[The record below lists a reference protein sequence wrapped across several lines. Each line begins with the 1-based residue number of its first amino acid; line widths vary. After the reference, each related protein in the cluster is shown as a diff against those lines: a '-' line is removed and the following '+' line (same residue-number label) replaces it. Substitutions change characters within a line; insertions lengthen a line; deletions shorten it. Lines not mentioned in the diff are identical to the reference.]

1 MIVRVTHGGNHYDYD
16 KELIDFSANINPL
29 GPPEGF
35 FTSLAGD
42 LEKARL
48 YPDVHYREERALVA
62 DRYGIDGAS
71 IVFGN
76 GAIQLLHEVFEF
88 LGSRTWWLPAPA
100 FVEYERAARRHGR
113 AHRFYPLEEGAGFGY
128 DLEALFGQVGDGE
141 VVLLCH
147 PNNPTGALVPMAP
160 LEIFLQERPDV
171 KVVIDESFGD
181 FLDEDLQF
189 LGWVN
194 RFENLIVV
202 RSLTKY
208 YALAGLRVGFLA
220 TGDRDLLRVFADH
233 QAPWSLSLPG
243 SRALPLL
250 TDGHF
255 DRRTAEWLV
264 RARGQLVEGLTGLGF
279 RVYPGSAN
287 YLSFYDHRPWNLQAQ
302 LLDKGFL
309 IRDLSAYR
317 GMRRGHYRIACL
329 AEETNEKLLTAI
341 RELVESE
348 GC

>member
-1 MIVRVTHGGNHYDYD
+1 MRVTHGGNHYDYD
-16 KELIDFSANINPL
+16 RELIDFSANINPL
-29 GPPEGF
+29 GPPDGF
-35 FTSLAGD
+35 FASLGAD
-42 LEKARL
+42 LGQARL

-62 DRYGIDGAS
+62 DRYGLEREG

-76 GAIQLLHEVFEF
+76 GAIQLIHELFEF
-88 LGSRTWWLPAPA
+88 FGDRPWWLPAPA

-113 AHRFYPLEEGAGFGY
+113 AHRFYPLEEVTGFTY
-128 DLEALFGQVGDGE
+128 DLEALWDRVADGE

-160 LEIFLQERPDV
+160 LERFLRERPSV
-171 KVVIDESFGD
+171 QVVIDESFGD
-181 FLDEDLQF
+181 FLDEDQQF

-194 RFENLIVV
+194 QFENLTVL

-220 TGDRDLLRVFADH
+220 TGCRDLIGAVADY

-243 SRALPLL
+243 SRALRLL
-250 TDGHF
+250 TDEHF
-255 DRRTAEWLV
+255 DRRTAGWLPG
-264 RARGQLVEGLTGLGF
+264 ARRQLVEGLTELGF
-279 RVYPGSAN
+279 HVYPGYAN
-287 YLSFYDHRPWNLQAQ
+287 YLSFYDPEPRDLKAL

-329 AEETNEKLLTAI
+329 TEETNGALLTALRQLI
-341 RELVESE
+341 ESE